1 MDTERTP
8 LLHGPPRPSNF
19 RAITCT
25 IPCIHELEHTVYAET
40 IANFDTLG
48 SRIEATVSLETSAE
62 AELVKSALVLLL
74 LVRYFSGSAV
84 GTSTYSWAHSLRIT
98 AEWKEKLVQ
107 RWVNLQKSSNDEETF
122 CQLLLLTFRLEG
134 GDKNFQSR
142 SFLFN

>member
-84 GTSTYSWAHSLRIT
+84 GTSTCS
-98 AEWKEKLVQ
+98 
-107 RWVNLQKSSNDEETF
+107 
-122 CQLLLLTFRLEG
+122 
-134 GDKNFQSR
+134 
-142 SFLFN
+142 